1 MASRVRLP
9 LRRWRGS
16 LLTSRLIARA
26 MAKSVKRDSLPSRS
40 AAPTA
45 AATAILDVS
54 EQLAQTRGYNGFSYA
69 DVALRL
75 GLTKA
80 SLHYHFPSKAELGR
94 ALIERYSTLFQSAL
108 ETIDQEAEKPHEKLQ
123 RYVGL
128 YSSVLSNDR
137 MCLCGMLAA
146 AYATLPAPMQEGLKL
161 FFNAN
166 ERWLTAVLED
176 GLLSGAFRFREPAG
190 ERARALLG
198 ALEGVMLVARSYGE
212 PRRFR
217 AAANCLLSDLCASGH
232 SKPRRT
238 PGTVAALRTRRV

>member
-1 MASRVRLP
+1 MTQ
-9 LRRWRGS
+9 
-16 LLTSRLIARA
+16 LL
-26 MAKSVKRDSLPSRS
+26 KKKSLPSRI
-40 AAPTA
+40 APPTA
-45 AATAILDVS
+45 AATAILDVA

-69 DVALRL
+69 DIASQL
-75 GLTKA
+75 GVTKA

-94 ALIERYSTLFQSAL
+94 ALIERYETVFGAAL
-108 ETIDQEAEKPHEKLQ
+108 EAIDQQAEEPYKKLQ

-146 AYATLPAPMQEGLKL
+146 EYATLPAPMPERLKL

-176 GLLSGAFRFREPAG
+176 GLQSGAFRFKETAG

-212 PRRFR
+212 PRRFQ
-217 AAANCLLSDLCASGH
+217 AAATCLLSDLCASSH
-232 SKPRRT
+232 LKPRRT
-238 PGTVAALRTRRV
+238 PKSAVAKSR